1 MLKNTLLIFSLLAT
15 QILYKSNDPIFF
27 RVVIIIS
34 INFNIRKGFYLIF
47 DKIVYHVY
55 FKTFQLIVFFYF
67 LHIVRIIFLYSFMY
81 SFFFCLP
88 SSDIP
93 FSLFFYFLLFP
104 SDILCY
110 QFLKYSLFYYFF
122 LQTMLCINR

>member
-1 MLKNTLLIFSLLAT
+1 MLKNTLVILSLLAT

-27 RVVIIIS
+27 RVVFIIS
-34 INFNIRKGFYLIF
+34 INFSIRKGFYLIF
-47 DKIVYHVY
+47 DKIVYHIY

-88 SSDIP
+88 SSDI
-93 FSLFFYFLLFP
+93 LFFPILLFFAFPFRHIMLPISKILPFLLFLS
-104 SDILCY
+104 SDNALY
-110 QFLKYSLFYYFF
+110 
-122 LQTMLCINR
+122 